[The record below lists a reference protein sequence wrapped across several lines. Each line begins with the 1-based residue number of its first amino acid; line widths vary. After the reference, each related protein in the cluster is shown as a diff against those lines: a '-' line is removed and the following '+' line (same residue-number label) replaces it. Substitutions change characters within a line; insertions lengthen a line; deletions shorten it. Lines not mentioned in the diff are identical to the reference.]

1 MNPRKL
7 LVGIDFSPLSEVAL
21 AHAMRI
27 AARHQAEVI
36 LAHAGTLV
44 DPAETA
50 LAPESA
56 ALAEYRRILD
66 DHQADSRARLTAL
79 ARDVTAR
86 GLRASELLLDGFAD
100 SALVDGAEKVDADL
114 VVLGTHGRT
123 GLERLLLGGVAE
135 RVVRLCRRH
144 VLVTRKLPDGQEG
157 FRRVL
162 VATDF
167 TPLAERA
174 LDAALALVEPGGT
187 VELVH
192 AWHLPAF
199 SGSLVPSPMSDA
211 ALEPVKTSVEQG
223 AREKLDALLAARA
236 AGASAAQVVTQA
248 SIINEPPSRAIAA
261 RAEEGGPDLVVMG
274 GHGRRGLR
282 RWILGSV
289 AEATVRHA
297 PCSVLVIHEP
307 PPAEA

>member
-21 AHAMRI
+21 DHASRI
-27 AARHQAEVI
+27 AGRHRAEVI
-36 LAHAGTLV
+36 LAHAGTVL
-44 DPAETA
+44 DPADTA

-56 ALAEYRRILD
+56 ALAEYQRIVM
-66 DHQADSRARLTAL
+66 DHQADSRARLAEL
-79 ARDVTAR
+79 AREVTAR
-86 GLRASELLLDGFAD
+86 GIRASELLLDGFPD
-100 SALVDGAEKVDADL
+100 SALVDGAEQVDADL

-144 VLVTRKLPDGQEG
+144 VLVTRRLPDGHPG
-157 FRRVL
+157 YKRVL

-167 TPLAERA
+167 TPVADRA
-174 LDAALALVEPGGT
+174 LDAALALVEPGGV
-187 VELVH
+187 VEVIH

-199 SGSLVPSPMSDA
+199 SGTLLPGAMSDA
-211 ALEPVKTSVEQG
+211 ALEPVRSSVDQG
-223 AREKLDALLAARA
+223 ARDKLDDFLAGRA
-236 AGASAAQVVTQA
+236 AAAQAAQVVTQA
-248 SIINEPPSRAIAA
+248 LVVNEPPAKAITA
-261 RAEEGGPDLVVMG
+261 RAEEGGHDLVVLG

-297 PCSVLVIHEP
+297 PCSVLVVHEP
-307 PPAEA
+307 PPAEV

>member
-1 MNPRKL
+1 MNLRKL
-7 LVGIDFSPLSEVAL
+7 LVGIDFSPLSDAAL

-27 AARHQAEVI
+27 AERHHAEII
-36 LAHAGTLV
+36 LAHAGTV
-44 DPAETA
+44 IDPAETA

-56 ALAEYRRILD
+56 ALVEYQKILL
-66 DHQADSRARLTAL
+66 DHQADSRARLAAKAREVTAL
-79 ARDVTAR
+79 

-123 GLERLLLGGVAE
+123 GLQRLLLGGVSE

-144 VLVTRKLPDGQEG
+144 VLVTRAGGAPEG
-157 FRRVL
+157 GYRNVL

-167 TPLAERA
+167 TPLGERS
-174 LDAALALVEPGGT
+174 LDAAVSLCEPGGV
-187 VELVH
+187 VEVMH

-199 SGSLVPSPMSDA
+199 TGGLVPGPMSDA
-211 ALEPVKTSVEQG
+211 ALEPVRTSVEQG
-223 AREKLDALLAARA
+223 ARDKLDAM
-236 AGASAAQVVTQA
+236 
-248 SIINEPPSRAIAA
+248 IAA
-261 RAEEGGPDLVVMG
+261 RAERGVGLQITVVNQPPARAITERAEAGGHDLVVLG

-307 PPAEA
+307 PPPDE